1 MKPIDL
7 RSDTVTKPSVE
18 MLNEIVNAPVGD
30 DVFGEDP
37 TVNDLQRTVA
47 DMFGKEAGLFV
58 PSGVMGN
65 QLAIKVHT
73 ESGDEVLV
81 ERESHIFHYET
92 TAPSLLS
99 GIQLYTLSG
108 RNGVIDTDE
117 FLNALRPPAY
127 YMPRSR
133 LLCLENTHNRYGG
146 SVYPLHDLREI
157 TGWAREKGLKV
168 HLDGARIWNAS
179 VSSGVAFTEYGMTAD
194 TISVCFSKGLG
205 APVGS
210 MLLGNTADIE
220 RARRFR
226 KIFGGGM
233 RQAGILAAA
242 CKYAIRNN
250 IQRLQIDHSNA
261 EKFRSILSDI
271 DGLRLF
277 PEGET
282 TNMCIIDVAQ
292 RLTGPIDEIL
302 QDLREEGI
310 LLTSSGRNKIRAV
323 THLDVR
329 TEEVISAA
337 EILRNYI
344 LAH

>member
-7 RSDTVTKPSVE
+7 RSDTVTKPSIE
-18 MLNEIVNAPVGD
+18 MLHEIVNAAVGD

-73 ESGDEVLV
+73 EPGDEVLV
-81 ERESHIFHYET
+81 ERDSHIFHYET

-108 RNGVIDTDE
+108 RNGVVDTDE

-146 SVYPLHDLREI
+146 SVYPLDDLREI
-157 TGWAREKGLKV
+157 TGLARENGLRV

-179 VSSGVAFTEYGMTAD
+179 VSSGVPFTDYGMIAD

-210 MLLGNTADIE
+210 MLLGNTAEIE
-220 RARRFR
+220 KARRFR

-242 CKYAIRNN
+242 CNYAIKNN
-250 IQRLQIDHSNA
+250 IQRLYIDHANA

-271 DGLRLF
+271 DGLILF

-282 TNMCIIDVAQ
+282 TNMCIIDVTQ
-292 RLTGPIDEIL
+292 RLSGSIDEIL
-302 QDLREEGI
+302 SDLQQKGI
-310 LLTSSGRNKIRAV
+310 LLTSTGRGRIRAV
-323 THLDVR
+323 THLDIT
-329 TEEVISAA
+329 TEEVVRAA
-337 EILRNYI
+337 EILRSYI
-344 LAH
+344 LGH